1 MFLDQ
6 PGIGGRSD
14 PVLAQQSQSCDPV
27 IFTDRTLGRLYRCTF
42 VLCQFCLAGLRLIK
56 AREGWLIEGK

>member
-27 IFTDRTLGRLYRCTF
+27 IFTDRALGRLYRCTF
-42 VLCQFCLAGLRLIK
+42 VLCHFCLVGLRLIK
-56 AREGWLIEGK
+56 ARVGMVNGG